1 MQAGRLTCAN
11 SGEKKTLL
19 DGGSE
24 PACRLDM
31 KGFGGFEVFWRA
43 QGVQTNKQINK

>member
-1 MQAGRLTCAN
+1 MQAGRLTCTN
-11 SGEKKTLL
+11 SGEKKTSL

-24 PACRLDM
+24 HACRLDM
-31 KGFGGFEVFWRA
+31 KGFGGLEVFWRA